1 MSEKIVRE
9 EDVFSEAWSN
19 LRNYQELIRRK
30 TAVIAYSGGK
40 DSSLL
45 LQFYLWLRKE
55 KHLSKDP
62 ILFHLNHSI
71 RKNEDQEKEI
81 LEYMRGLG
89 LSLVGKKKTFRSFRI
104 KPALA

>member
-9 EDVFSEAWSN
+9 EDVFSEAWYN

-62 ILFHLNHSI
+62 ILFHLDHSI
-71 RKNEDQEKEI
+71 RKNEGQEKEI
-81 LEYMRGLG
+81 LEYIRGLG
-89 LSLVGKKKTFRSFRI
+89 LLLIDKKKTFQNFPI
-104 KPALA
+104 EPVLV